1 MKKYV
6 FLLTFL
12 MSLSSTLFAN
22 NDGEVPFEDLPSKV
36 QFFIQ
41 TYFSDEDFEA
51 YEQNG
56 KLQRYYLSAAD
67 GKKVVFNHS
76 GDCIDIDC
84 QDERVPSPLIPVPI
98 LNYIGRYFG
107 YAIKV
112 VHLEFTTKGCYNVGL
127 SNGVQLKF
135 NKKYKKVKSKS
146 L

>member
-1 MKKYV
+1 
-6 FLLTFL
+6 
-12 MSLSSTLFAN
+12 MSLSSTILAI
-22 NDGEVPFEDLPSKV
+22 NDGEVELENLPSKV

-56 KLQRYYLSAAD
+56 KLQRYYLRAAD
-67 GKKVVFNHS
+67 GKEIVFTHE

-98 LNYIGRYFG
+98 LNYIGRHFG
-107 YAIKV
+107 NAIKV
-112 VHLEFTTKGCYNVGL
+112 VHIEFTTKGCYDVGL

-135 NKKYKKVKSKS
+135 NKKYKKVKSKC